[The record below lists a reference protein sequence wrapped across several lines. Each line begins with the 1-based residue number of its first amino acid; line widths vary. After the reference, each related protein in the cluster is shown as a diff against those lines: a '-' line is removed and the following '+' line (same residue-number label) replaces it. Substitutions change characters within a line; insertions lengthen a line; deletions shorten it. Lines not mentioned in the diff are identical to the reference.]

1 MADEVEIVNP
11 AIAGAIQESIRDEKG
26 RIKPGFSL
34 NPDGKKPGTLHFKTL
49 LLDGLKEIGAK
60 NQRGEDILL
69 LAKAFL
75 KEFCAQNRLPQL
87 TIEKDAC
94 QFMLD
99 YKWPGNIRELK
110 AVIERAAL
118 MAEDS
123 RITVDDLTFVTA

>member
-60 NQRGEDILL
+60 NQRGEDISNDVVIVKKLMESGKGGNL
-69 LAKAFL
+69 TAINMIMDRVDGK
-75 KEFCAQNRLPQL
+75 PQGEAPTNVNINVVGL
-87 TIEKDAC
+87 TEEQMKK
-94 QFMLD
+94 LD
-99 YKWPGNIRELK
+99 EL
-110 AVIERAAL
+110 V
-118 MAEDS
+118 
-123 RITVDDLTFVTA
+123 